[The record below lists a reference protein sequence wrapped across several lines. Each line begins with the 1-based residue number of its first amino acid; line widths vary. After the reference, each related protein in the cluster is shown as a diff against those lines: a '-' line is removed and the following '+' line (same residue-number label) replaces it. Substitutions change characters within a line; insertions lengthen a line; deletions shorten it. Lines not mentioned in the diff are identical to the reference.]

1 MTPPS
6 LSRPI
11 ARVVASLACLGA
23 LLVACTQPQ
32 PPTVPLYRALQ
43 VGDLDQVKRHI
54 HHGSDIASPDAQGAY
69 PLHVAARNGQIAI
82 ARALVDHG
90 ARLDIR
96 DSEGRTPLHLALA
109 EGRTALAKML
119 FVAGAA
125 DSPQAILFALVREGS
140 ADRDALA
147 LLHKRGADLNAV
159 DDTGQAPLHLAVVNG
174 RVALAKRLIL
184 AGADTNRPDADGQT
198 PLALALRVGDAD
210 LIRML
215 RQYGASA
222 PGPGTGD
229 QAPAAPMPGAVRP

>member
-1 MTPPS
+1 MT
-6 LSRPI
+6 LLAL
-11 ARVVASLACLGA
+11 ARRLAWVAASLTCLMA
-23 LLVACTQPQ
+23 VLVACSRPQ

-43 VGDLDQVKRHI
+43 VGDLDQIKRHVY
-54 HHGSDIASPDAQGAY
+54 HGSDVNSPDAAGDY
-69 PLHVAARNGQIAI
+69 PIHVAARNGQVAI
-82 ARALVDHG
+82 ARVLLDHG
-90 ARLDIR
+90 ARLDVR
-96 DSEGRTPLHLALA
+96 DVKGRTPVHLALTA
-109 EGRTALAKML
+109 GRTEVAEVL
-119 FVAGAA
+119 FSAGAA
-125 DSPQAILFALVREGS
+125 DSPQALLFALVREGS

-159 DDTGQAPLHLAVVNG
+159 GDTGQAPLHLAVVNG

-184 AGADTNRPDADGQT
+184 AGADANLPDADGQT

-229 QAPAAPMPGAVRP
+229 QAPAAPTPGAVRP